1 MMQRKLDLRHND
13 LAAVL
18 NLIGDMADS
27 GEVRSGYRIKRV
39 ASTVDKMAQAQQ
51 NDCDSLKGLPLIG
64 QKNRLQGN
72 PESDGSPYSDAYCL
86 PPIPTV
92 ETMSFVVSVPAPP
105 FLGHGFV
112 TLSKPHQHHV
122 CATLR
127 HLGHGFFP
135 TLPNISF
142 YTPLLLAIFSILL
155 GIG

>member
-39 ASTVDKMAQAQQ
+39 ASTVYKMVKTQQ
-51 NDCDSLKGLPLIG
+51 GDCDSLKGLPLIG

-86 PPIPTV
+86 PTDRARATHTDGGNDAFCSV
-92 ETMSFVVSVPAPP
+92 GTRTSFFRSR
-105 FLGHGFV
+105 FR
-112 TLSKPHQHHV
+112 S
-122 CATLR
+122 R
-127 HLGHGFFP
+127 
-135 TLPNISF
+135 
-142 YTPLLLAIFSILL
+142 FS
-155 GIG
+155 